1 MDPNERLHYPEEE
14 LLDEIR
20 VLRSRQADE
29 YRSLEEDYR
38 QRHQRLHEAHE
49 QEIQNCIRRY
59 FAKNNQEQPED
70 LSLHRGVP
78 TLTPLPSAPDSAQ
91 SSQFGSPPLLG
102 GHLGGQHTPSSSQ
115 QLPIVTLD
123 LLMPPPASLGGL
135 SSHSSNEDCSGCS
148 YAVKHKLQEHL
159 MQKHRRECTTCALK
173 MGNITG
179 ECNCDMN
186 NPGVGAGVKLR
197 PVIRTYS
204 APLPL
209 TNPQLLQPPPF
220 HPHGNISGGGGGM
233 ANMQISSDPYPT
245 PPSDQ
250 EMYNIKQHIRNNVL
264 QKSKFKRKSSA
275 QK

>member
-1 MDPNERLHYPEEE
+1 MIRGPKYNNNENRNRNNKYDSIFLKNLPSIH
-14 LLDEIR
+14 IFQ
-20 VLRSRQADE
+20 LRSRQADE

-115 QLPIVTLD
+115 QLPIVTLAASN

-179 ECNCDMN
+179 
-186 NPGVGAGVKLR
+186 GKYK
-197 PVIRTYS
+197 YS
-204 APLPL
+204 ILIFIHIS
-209 TNPQLLQPPPF
+209 NQL
-220 HPHGNISGGGGGM
+220 I
-233 ANMQISSDPYPT
+233 T
-245 PPSDQ
+245 
-250 EMYNIKQHIRNNVL
+250 
-264 QKSKFKRKSSA
+264 
-275 QK
+275 